1 MHLTGVR
8 RDGIIF
14 KQRTTLEIKQFRWV
28 ELNSGTLLCKYTF
41 AASTVGSDPLA
52 RGRTSGD
59 PRDFMQSSAPH
70 SYHQKCQEAQ
80 CGEALR
86 EVTEV
91 SWDFE
96 NQPCHLSGGG
106 FQNLPEACSFNLL
119 PRNSRSKSSLKRCS
133 HTAVQRSILCS
144 LLPLPSHFSLRALRS
159 REKGDTWYSYTGASL
174 HLVQLML
181 HWIWT
186 RLWGH
191 HCCRR
196 VYLLDSRVG
205 LSWPLVFA
213 PVTLLSK
220 STPGSMRTFTVML
233 FVCISVSNYSLQ
245 YGHFWTS
252 DILLPFCLPFP
263 QFSLQ
268 LKHPSVHHDSTIDKG
283 LPFTAPI
290 HTLMPTIG
298 SGRIKQQSFPWLFPK
313 LNALTPH

>member
-1 MHLTGVR
+1 MQT
-8 RDGIIF
+8 
-14 KQRTTLEIKQFRWV
+14 
-28 ELNSGTLLCKYTF
+28 S
-41 AASTVGSDPLA
+41 AS
-52 RGRTSGD
+52 
-59 PRDFMQSSAPH
+59 H
-70 SYHQKCQEAQ
+70 SHHQKCQEAQ

-119 PRNSRSKSSLKRCS
+119 PRNSRSKSSLKKVQS
-133 HTAVQRSILCS
+133 HSSAEIHLVFIASSAFTLLFESTEEQRKI
-144 LLPLPSHFSLRALRS
+144 
-159 REKGDTWYSYTGASL
+159 WYSYRGASL
-174 HLVQLML
+174 HVVQLML

-191 HCCRR
+191 HRCRR
-196 VYLLDSRVG
+196 VYLLGSRVG
-205 LSWPLVFA
+205 LSWPFVFA

-233 FVCISVSNYSLQ
+233 FVCISLSNYSLQ

-268 LKHPSVHHDSTIDKG
+268 LKHLSIHHDSTIDKG

-313 LNALTPH
+313 LNALSPH